1 MQAAQFLD
9 DANPIDGEGG
19 DDDDDM
25 WDGWGEEAPTQ
36 GKSAAEDLAAEL
48 EVCFA
53 AIASPAPTVHRES
66 KGKHNQKDKDKEN
79 EKEMAVKS
87 NNKKSSKNDKM
98 GEKGP
103 DTGCKPLSSR
113 AQQQQRRKEM
123 KALKYERE
131 KAKKQETL
139 NLKLEQSI
147 AVGEG
152 VGEEVYEEVCS
163 GEDGEGEGESE
174 EEIDEEDENNRS
186 PVYDDAAAIE
196 RRILGE
202 TLLKEI
208 LERYKTPSTASV
220 PTPNTAT
227 FRAVDLSSD
236 PRLSELLGAL
246 SSSQQCCQKLWAPK
260 KTSENAYTKVSVR
273 IVIMI
278 EFTQYLFSVLFLV
291 FFSVLYLV
299 EDFF

>member
-1 MQAAQFLD
+1 M
-9 DANPIDGEGG
+9 DGEGG
-19 DDDDDM
+19 DDDDDL

-53 AIASPAPTVHRES
+53 AIASTTPPAVRES
-66 KGKHNQKDKDKEN
+66 KGKNNQKDKDKET
-79 EKEMAVKS
+79 AVKS
-87 NNKKSSKNDKM
+87 NNKKSSKNEKG
-98 GEKGP
+98 GEKMP

-113 AQQQQRRKEM
+113 AQQQQRRKEL

-131 KAKKQETL
+131 KAKKQETF

-147 AVGEG
+147 AVGEGEG

-163 GEDGEGEGESE
+163 GDEVESE
-174 EEIDEEDENNRS
+174 EEIDEEDENNRL
-186 PVYDDAAAIE
+186 PVFDDAVALE

-202 TLLKEI
+202 SLLKEI
-208 LERYKTPSTASV
+208 LEYYKTPSTASV
-220 PTPNTAT
+220 PSPNTAT
-227 FRAVDLSSD
+227 FRATDLSSD
-236 PRLSELLGAL
+236 PRLSELLGVL

-273 IVIMI
+273 IILMLLVLI
-278 EFTQYLFSVLFLV
+278 LFL
-291 FFSVLYLV
+291 FFCYFKIYHLIS
-299 EDFF
+299 F